1 MGTPEVTEV
10 ATTRGRPGALKLI
23 HHMAQP
29 SSSTTDER
37 LQALAAQRWRIA
49 LTLTISMI
57 VLYFGFIALIA
68 YDRPL
73 LAKLVAPGLTLGI
86 LLGALVIVV
95 SWLLTYGYVRWANTH
110 YDVALRELNAPTSGA
125 GGAR

>member
-1 MGTPEVTEV
+1 LADSLAGTP
-10 ATTRGRPGALKLI
+10 
-23 HHMAQP
+23 
-29 SSSTTDER
+29 DER
-37 LQALAAQRWRIA
+37 LRELAAKRWRIA
-49 LTLTISMI
+49 LSLTAAMI

-73 LAKLVAPGLTLGI
+73 LAKLIVPGLTLGI

-110 YDVALRELNAPTSGA
+110 YDPALRAIERATDFQGD
-125 GGAR
+125 RR